1 MSMTA
6 LLIILLAAAILLL
19 LALIL
24 LYNRLVRSRFLVF
37 EGFSGIDVQL
47 KRRHNLVPNLV
58 NTVKGYAQF
67 ERSVLEDVTRLRTQ
81 LLGDTSIADKQR
93 DENALSAALKQLFA
107 VAENYPDLKASQNFL
122 ELQQELVEIEDTIQ
136 KARRYYN
143 ATVRDYNIRV
153 ESFPSL
159 LVARLFAFHVADF
172 FELATSTERE
182 VPNVEVD
189 QSPGE

>member
-1 MSMTA
+1 MTA

-81 LLGDTSIADKQR
+81 LLGDTSIVDKQR
-93 DENALSAALKQLFA
+93 DENALSAGLKQLFA

-159 LVARLFAFHVADF
+159 LVARLFSLHLADF
-172 FELATSTERE
+172 FELATSPERE
-182 VPNVEVD
+182 VPNVEGD

>member
-1 MSMTA
+1 MTD

-24 LYNRLVRSRFLVF
+24 LYNRLVRSRILVS

-47 KRRHNLVPNLV
+47 KRRHNLIPNLV
-58 NTVKGYAQF
+58 STVKGYAQF
-67 ERSVLEDVTRLRTQ
+67 ERSVLEEVTRLRTQ
-81 LLGDTSIADKQR
+81 LLGDTSLADKQR

-143 ATVRDYNIRV
+143 ATVRAYNIRV
-153 ESFPSL
+153 QSFPSL
-159 LVARLFAFHVADF
+159 IIAKLFAFKAAEF
-172 FELATSTERE
+172 FQLVTSSESE
-182 VPNVEVD
+182 VPRVEID
-189 QSPGE
+189 GHD